1 MLQVAIPYA
10 ATELPTALGMDARLL
25 LQPRLLIPQRSQV
38 EALGVVAPA
47 SENYTRPSSILDT
60 IDTCEARSPPPSTV
74 FACLEGSCSSEK
86 QDVCLDALMSLQ
98 QQMRELAG
106 WDHCMQGVVHTFNS
120 VFEAPADALARPAT
134 Y

>member
-60 IDTCEARSPPPSTV
+60 VDTCEVRPPHQSTGEV
-74 FACLEGSCSSEK
+74 LACDL
-86 QDVCLDALMSLQ
+86 
-98 QQMRELAG
+98 
-106 WDHCMQGVVHTFNS
+106 
-120 VFEAPADALARPAT
+120 
-134 Y
+134 